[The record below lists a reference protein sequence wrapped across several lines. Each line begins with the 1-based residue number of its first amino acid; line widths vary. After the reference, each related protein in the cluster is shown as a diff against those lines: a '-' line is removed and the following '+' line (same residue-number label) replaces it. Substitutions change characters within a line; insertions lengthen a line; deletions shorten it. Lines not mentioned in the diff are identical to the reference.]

1 MYLICTNQLLKTRQ
15 NNCELSLIYIMLSK
29 QSTSRHILHLNA
41 DNIKCIDYAIL
52 KKVNNPNVIATF
64 NNSKMDCVDP
74 EKIKEYTL
82 DLVVFI
88 EAFMMKNQNNVIDF
102 SDLRRQSDKFTRTL
116 DKKYKFP
123 IKPSGAYIIKQLRLL
138 FVQNMISPRTL
149 YSLLDLL
156 TTKNR
161 HHSGVLE
168 IAIMT
173 APGEHSCKYNCY
185 YCPNQ
190 KGIAR
195 SYIKEEPAVRR
206 AAQNDFDCT
215 KQINAR
221 ISSYL
226 SIGQPGDKG
235 EFIILGGTFSNYSD
249 EYRTE
254 FMRDLYYACNTY
266 YDEVKRSRKSL
277 DEEKKENTSALFKVI
292 GLTVETRPD
301 CIDEAEILRYISYG
315 VTRVQIGVQHTDDKL
330 LKKINR
336 QCYLKDTQ
344 RAMLLLKKAGFKVL
358 CHYMPNL
365 PGATPEGDIE
375 MFEHAIFDES
385 IVCDEWKIYPTSV
398 TTTSEKDIEDVH
410 TEIEKWF
417 ISGKYTPYSYEELER
432 VVRHAKVNC
441 PKYIRISRIFRDIP
455 VDNIIGGADIPH
467 MRQVIQ
473 RKMAVDG
480 EFCQCI
486 RCREIKNR
494 NIIVNHVWI
503 EVETYKAQQGTEFF
517 ISANYYCPN
526 EDKTFLVGFCRL
538 RINDDGNDLDYLPV
552 MCNGRAATIREL
564 HVYGKM
570 VPSYLSNI
578 LSSNTQHKGIGTR
591 LMKRAEMI
599 AKFYGK
605 SRMVVISGVGV
616 RGFYERK
623 LGYHLED
630 NYMVK
635 DFWLDYIYNF
645 IYNVV
650 IIVVCVILYMLI
662 E

>member
-1 MYLICTNQLLKTRQ
+1 MTANQSSARHLFNL
-15 NNCELSLIYIMLSK
+15 NFGNISSK
-29 QSTSRHILHLNA
+29 DLEI
-41 DNIKCIDYAIL
+41 I
-52 KKVNNPNVIATF
+52 KKVNNPNVITTF
-64 NNSKMDCVDP
+64 NNPKLDCLDP
-74 EKIKEYTL
+74 ERMNQYVGE
-82 DLVVFI
+82 LVSFL
-88 EAFMMKNQNNVIDF
+88 EDFKKNSIGKPIDF
-102 SDLRRQSDKFTRTL
+102 KVLKRQSDKFTRTL

-123 IKPSGAYIIKQLRLL
+123 IKPSGAYIIKQLRQL
-138 FVQNMISPRTL
+138 FLEKKISPITL
-149 YSLLDLL
+149 YSLQDLL

-206 AAQNDFDCT
+206 AAQNDFDCA
-215 KQINAR
+215 KQISAR

-226 SIGQPGDKG
+226 SLGQPGDKG

-254 FMRDLYYACNTY
+254 FMRDLYYACNTF
-266 YDEVKRSRKSL
+266 YDEVKRSRLSL
-277 DEEKKENTSALFKVI
+277 DMEKNANTTDLFKVI
-292 GLTVETRPD
+292 GITVETRPD

-344 RAMLLLKKAGFKVL
+344 RAILLLKKAGFKVL

-398 TTTSEKDIEDVH
+398 TTTSDKDIEDVH

-417 ISGKYTPYSYEELER
+417 IAGKYKPYSYEELER
-432 VVRHAKVNC
+432 VIRHAKVNC

-467 MRQVIQ
+467 MRQLIQ
-473 RKMAVDG
+473 KKMAADG

-494 NIIVNHVWI
+494 HIIIN
-503 EVETYKAQQGTEFF
+503 EVIFEVDTYEAQQGTEYF

-526 EDKTFLVGFCRL
+526 EDKTFLVGFCRM
-538 RINDDGNDLDYLPV
+538 RINHDGNGLEYLPV
-552 MCNGRAATIREL
+552 MRNGRAATIREL

-570 VPSYLSNI
+570 VPSYLSKI

-599 AKFYGK
+599 AKYHGK

-616 RGFYERK
+616 RGFYK
-623 LGYHLED
+623 NNLGYHLED

-635 DFWLDYIYNF
+635 EFWLDYIYDF
-645 IYNVV
+645 IYNMF
-650 IIVVCVILYMLI
+650 IISVCIILYFLL